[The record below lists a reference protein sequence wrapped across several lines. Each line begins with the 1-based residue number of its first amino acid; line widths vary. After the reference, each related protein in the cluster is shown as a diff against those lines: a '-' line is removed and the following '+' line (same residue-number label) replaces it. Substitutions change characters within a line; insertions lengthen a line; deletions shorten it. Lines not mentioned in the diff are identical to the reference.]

1 MSKKPTFIRIILI
14 SSSLTI
20 FFLIQWSNCSTF
32 DLNVEETLDFK
43 ELIPTVSIKVDVGS
57 FPYSKVLNFLGSVS
71 TIKGVTISIFIF
83 LLSLWMIKS
92 GPSSSPVIDIPSIL
106 EKIEEIIN
114 SERLRLRLSIVVM
127 FEMNFLSNSVISI
140 LL

>member
-1 MSKKPTFIRIILI
+1 
-14 SSSLTI
+14 
-20 FFLIQWSNCSTF
+20 
-32 DLNVEETLDFK
+32 
-43 ELIPTVSIKVDVGS
+43 
-57 FPYSKVLNFLGSVS
+57 
-71 TIKGVTISIFIF
+71 
-83 LLSLWMIKS
+83 MIKS